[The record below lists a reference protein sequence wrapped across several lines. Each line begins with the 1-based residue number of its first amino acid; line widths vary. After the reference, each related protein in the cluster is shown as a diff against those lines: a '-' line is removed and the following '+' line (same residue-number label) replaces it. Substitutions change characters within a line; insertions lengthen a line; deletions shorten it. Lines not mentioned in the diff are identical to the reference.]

1 MYTILFFSR
10 LWYHAG
16 MLLER
21 KTIGKYRIVK
31 RIGSGGFGSV
41 YLAVD
46 TWVKRQVAI
55 KVPHNQEQD
64 LEKMLKE
71 PRIQASLS
79 HPNIV
84 QIHSVEKKD
93 GVFFIVSEYIEGPS
107 LDRYIKE
114 QNGLAWE
121 KAVSII
127 YQVCDAVQY
136 AHDHNIIHRD
146 IRPANVLLT
155 PDHFVKMTDFGTSR
169 LLNPDSIA
177 VTRVGCPPYMA
188 PEHFEG
194 KAVLQS
200 DVYSIGMMFYEM
212 MVGSLP
218 FTNFNPLK
226 IEQEVKNRLFTALD
240 QKVAE
245 MTPGQSAVIM
255 KSLAKEFVER
265 YQSPAEFKQALIAL
279 QQQDTPSKPL
289 TGEVRTPQ
297 AMAEESRSSKKV
309 CFNCGKLLSPR
320 ARVCPYCYQ
329 EQ

>member
-1 MYTILFFSR
+1 
-10 LWYHAG
+10 

-31 RIGSGGFGSV
+31 RLGSGGFGSV
-41 YLAVD
+41 YLAMD
-46 TWVKRQVAI
+46 TWVKRHVAL

-64 LEKMLKE
+64 LEKLLKE

-114 QNGLAWE
+114 QDGLAWE
-121 KAVSII
+121 KAVAII
-127 YQVCDAVQY
+127 YQVCDAVQH

-155 PDHFVKMTDFGTSR
+155 TDHFVKMTDFGTSR

-212 MVGSLP
+212 MMGSLP

-240 QKVAE
+240 KKVAD
-245 MTPGQSAVIM
+245 MTPGQSSVIM
-255 KSLAKEFVER
+255 KALDKDFKQR
-265 YQSPAEFKQALIAL
+265 YRTPLEFKQALIAL
-279 QQQDTPSKPL
+279 QQQDTPPELKS
-289 TGEVRTPQ
+289 GEVVTPRGVGSDQ
-297 AMAEESRSSKKV
+297 PSSKKV
-309 CFNCGKLLSPR
+309 CFNCGRLLSPR